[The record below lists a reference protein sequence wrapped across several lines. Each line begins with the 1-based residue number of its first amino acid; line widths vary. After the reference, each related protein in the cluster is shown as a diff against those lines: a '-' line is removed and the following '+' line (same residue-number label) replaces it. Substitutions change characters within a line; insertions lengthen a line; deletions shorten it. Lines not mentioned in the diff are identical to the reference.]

1 MGELPSTA
9 RVRPLAEHCIDKW
22 KLIAFGFSFSICY
35 GTSVGL
41 GRHEDAV
48 KREWQR
54 SLKQFEY
61 AFSVLYVCL
70 PGLGADDIRANGTR
84 TRL

>member
-1 MGELPSTA
+1 M
-9 RVRPLAEHCIDKW
+9 
-22 KLIAFGFSFSICY
+22 
-35 GTSVGL
+35 GL

-48 KREWQR
+48 KREWKR
-54 SLKQFEY
+54 SLKQSEY